1 MAPLVRSMCTF
12 GLLPIEF
19 SVSQSTIKGIEAT
32 LAESHLK
39 PADLPTLEAEA
50 KAAIIIK

>member
-1 MAPLVRSMCTF
+1 MYFWAVAHRV
-12 GLLPIEF
+12 

-39 PADLPTLEAEA
+39 PAESANSEAEA